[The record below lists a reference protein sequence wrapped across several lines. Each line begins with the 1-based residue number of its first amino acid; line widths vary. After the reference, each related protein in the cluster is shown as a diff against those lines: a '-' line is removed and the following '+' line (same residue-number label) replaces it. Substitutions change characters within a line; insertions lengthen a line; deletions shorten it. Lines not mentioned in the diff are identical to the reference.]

1 MKYYIIGIKG
11 AGLSALALILN
22 DLGYDVVGYDDEV
35 THQFTEDKLNER
47 NIKIYTEAN
56 DELDKNCI
64 VVRSSAIKD
73 EHPEIIKANDLGL
86 KIYEYNEMLG
96 KLANIFELIT
106 VAGCHGKTTTSCM
119 LAHVLNDIV
128 GCNYLIGD
136 GEGKASRDN
145 KKFVIEACEYRR
157 NFLVYEPDYAI
168 ITNIDLDHVDYF
180 KDISDVIDAY
190 QSYANKAEKM
200 VLACGDDP
208 YTHSLE
214 VNKPIFFYG
223 LEEDNDII
231 AKDIEYHTNGTS
243 FDVYV
248 EDNYYGH
255 FDLPIYGKH
264 MLLDSLAVIA
274 VCYYERLDAKEVA
287 KSLKMFSGAR
297 RRFSETIIDDIV
309 IVDDYAH
316 HPSEVRATIK
326 SARQKYPDKKIIAV
340 FEPHTFSRTEEF
352 AEDLAKVFNTID
364 KTFIMDV
371 FPARE
376 KQDDYP
382 NVNADSIINLLDNG
396 EYINSDMV
404 DKLKEFDNAVVLFM
418 SPKEI
423 YKLKKAYIDYL
434 EARHNHN
441 HVL

>member
-1 MKYYIIGIKG
+1 MKYYIVGIKG

-22 DLGYDVVGYDDEV
+22 DLGYEVVGYDDEIS
-35 THQFTEDKLNER
+35 HQFTEDKLHER
-47 NIKIYTEAN
+47 GIKIHTEAN
-56 DELDKNCI
+56 DDLDRECI
-64 VVRSSAIKD
+64 VVRSSAIKE
-73 EHPEIIKANDLGL
+73 EHPEIVKANELGL

-119 LAHVLNDIV
+119 LAHVLDEIV

-190 QSYANKAEKM
+190 QEYANNAEKM
-200 VLACGDDP
+200 VIACGDDP

-214 VNKPIFFYG
+214 INKPIFFYG
-223 LEEDNDII
+223 LEDDNDII
-231 AKDIEYHTNGTS
+231 AKDVEYHTDGTS

-274 VCYYERLDAKEVA
+274 ICYYERLDAKEVS
-287 KSLKMFSGAR
+287 KSLKGFEGAK
-297 RRFSETIIDDIV
+297 RRFSETKIGNIV

-326 SARQKYPDKKIIAV
+326 AAKQKYPDKQIIAV

-352 AEDLAKVFNTID
+352 ASELAKVFNTID
-364 KTFIMDV
+364 KTYIMDV

-376 KQDDYP
+376 KQEDYP
-382 NVNADSIINLLDNG
+382 DVNANSIINLLDNG
-396 EYINSDMV
+396 EFIDNTMA
-404 DKLKEFDNAVVLFM
+404 DKLKNFDNAVVLFM

-423 YKLKKAYIDYL
+423 YKLKQDYINYL
-434 EARHNHN
+434 EKKESNQ
-441 HVL
+441 

>member
-1 MKYYIIGIKG
+1 MRYHINLQKTNYMK
-11 AGLSALALILN
+11 
-22 DLGYDVVGYDDEV
+22 V
-35 THQFTEDKLNER
+35 H
-47 NIKIYTEAN
+47 TEAN
-56 DELDKNCI
+56 DDLDKECI
-64 VVRSSAIKD
+64 VVRSSAIKE
-73 EHPEIIKANDLGL
+73 EHPEIVKANELGL

-119 LAHVLNDIV
+119 LAHVLDEIV

-190 QSYANKAEKM
+190 QEYANNAEKM
-200 VLACGDDP
+200 VIACGDDP

-214 VNKPIFFYG
+214 INKPIFFYG
-223 LEEDNDII
+223 LEDDNDII
-231 AKDIEYHTNGTS
+231 AKDVEYHTDGTS

-274 VCYYERLDAKEVA
+274 ICYYERLDAKEVS
-287 KSLKMFSGAR
+287 KSLKGFEGAK
-297 RRFSETIIDDIV
+297 RRFSETKIGNIV

-326 SARQKYPDKKIIAV
+326 AAKQKYPDKQIIAV

-352 AEDLAKVFNTID
+352 AFELAKVFNTID
-364 KTFIMDV
+364 KTYIMDV

-376 KQDDYP
+376 KQEDYP
-382 NVNADSIINLLDNG
+382 DVNANSIINLLDNG
-396 EYINSDMV
+396 EFIDNTMA
-404 DKLKEFDNAVVLFM
+404 DKLKNFDNAVVLFM

-423 YKLKKAYIDYL
+423 YKLKQDYINYL
-434 EARHNHN
+434 EKKESNQ
-441 HVL
+441 

>member
-1 MKYYIIGIKG
+1 MKYYMVGIKG

-22 DLGYDVVGYDDEV
+22 DLGYEVVGYDDELS
-35 THQFTEDKLNER
+35 HQFTEDKLIER
-47 NIKIYTEAN
+47 GIKIYTESNEA
-56 DELDKNCI
+56 LDKECI
-64 VVRSSAIKD
+64 VIRSSAIKE
-73 EHPEIIKANDLGL
+73 EHPEIVKANELGL
-86 KIYEYNEMLG
+86 KIYEYHEMLG

-119 LAHVLNDIV
+119 MAHVLNDII

-136 GEGKASRDN
+136 GDGKASRDN

-190 QSYANKAEKM
+190 QEYANNAEKM
-200 VLACGDDP
+200 VIACGDDP

-214 VNKPIFFYG
+214 VNKPIFYYG
-223 LEEDNDII
+223 LEDDNDII
-231 AKDIEYHTNGTS
+231 AKDVEYHTDGIS
-243 FDVYV
+243 FDVLV
-248 EDNYYGH
+248 EENYYGH

-264 MLLDSLAVIA
+264 MLLDALAVIA

-287 KSLKMFSGAR
+287 KSLKTFEGAK
-297 RRFSETIIDDIV
+297 RRFTETSIGDIV
-309 IVDDYAH
+309 IIDDYAH

-326 SARQKYPDKKIIAV
+326 SAKQKYPDKKIVAV
-340 FEPHTFSRTEEF
+340 FEPHTYSRTKEF
-352 AEDLAKVFNTID
+352 ADELAKVLNTVD
-364 KTFIMDV
+364 KAYVMDV

-376 KQDDYP
+376 KEEDYP
-382 NVNADSIINLLDNG
+382 NINANSIINLLDNG
-396 EYINSDMV
+396 EYIDSSMV
-404 DKLKEFDNAVVLFM
+404 DKLKDLDNAVVLFM

-423 YKLKKAYIDYL
+423 YNLKQDYIEYL
-434 EARHNHN
+434 NKK
-441 HVL
+441 

>member
-1 MKYYIIGIKG
+1 MKYYMVGIKG

-22 DLGYDVVGYDDEV
+22 DLGYEVVGYDDELS
-35 THQFTEDKLNER
+35 HQFTEDKLIER
-47 NIKIYTEAN
+47 GIKIYTEAN
-56 DELDKNCI
+56 EALDKECI
-64 VVRSSAIKD
+64 IVRSSAIKED
-73 EHPEIIKANDLGL
+73 HPEIIKANELGL
-86 KIYEYNEMLG
+86 KIYEYHEMLG

-119 LAHVLNDIV
+119 MAHVLNDII

-190 QSYANKAEKM
+190 QEYANNAEKM
-200 VLACGDDP
+200 VIACGDDP

-214 VNKPIFFYG
+214 VNKPIFYYG
-223 LEEDNDII
+223 LEDDNDII
-231 AKDIEYHTNGTS
+231 AKDVEYHTNGIS
-243 FDVYV
+243 FDVLV
-248 EDNYYGH
+248 EENYYGH

-264 MLLDSLAVIA
+264 MLLDTLAVIA

-287 KSLKMFSGAR
+287 KSLKTFEGAK
-297 RRFSETIIDDIV
+297 RRFTETKIGNIV

-326 SARQKYPDKKIIAV
+326 SAKQKYPDKKIVAV
-340 FEPHTFSRTEEF
+340 FEPHTFSRTQEF
-352 AEDLAKVFNTID
+352 ADELAKVFNTID
-364 KTFIMDV
+364 KSYIMDV

-376 KQDDYP
+376 KEEDYP
-382 NVNADSIINLLDNG
+382 GVNANSIIDLLDNG
-396 EYINSDMV
+396 EYIDSSMV
-404 DKLKEFDNAVVLFM
+404 DKLKELENTVVLFM

-423 YKLKKAYIDYL
+423 YNLKQEYINYL
-434 EARHNHN
+434 EENN
-441 HVL
+441 N

>member
-1 MKYYIIGIKG
+1 MKYYMVGIKG

-22 DLGYDVVGYDDEV
+22 DLGYEVVGYDDELS
-35 THQFTEDKLNER
+35 HQFTEDKLSER
-47 NIKIYTEAN
+47 GIKIYTESNEA
-56 DELDKNCI
+56 LDKECI
-64 VVRSSAIKD
+64 VVRSSAIKE
-73 EHPEIIKANDLGL
+73 EHPEIVKANELGL
-86 KIYEYNEMLG
+86 KIYEYHEMLG

-119 LAHVLNDIV
+119 MAHVLNDII

-190 QSYANKAEKM
+190 QEYANNAEKM
-200 VLACGDDP
+200 VIACGDDP

-214 VNKPIFFYG
+214 VNKPIFYYG
-223 LEEDNDII
+223 LEDDNDII
-231 AKDIEYHTNGTS
+231 AKDVEYHTNGIS
-243 FDVYV
+243 FDVLV
-248 EDNYYGH
+248 EENYYGH

-264 MLLDSLAVIA
+264 MLLDALAVIA

-287 KSLKMFSGAR
+287 KSLKTFEGAK
-297 RRFSETIIDDIV
+297 RRFTETKIGNIV

-326 SARQKYPDKKIIAV
+326 SAKQKYPDKKIVAV
-340 FEPHTFSRTEEF
+340 FEPHTFSRTQEF
-352 AEDLAKVFNTID
+352 ADELAKVFNTID
-364 KTFIMDV
+364 KSYIMDV

-376 KQDDYP
+376 KQEDYP
-382 NVNADSIINLLDNG
+382 GVNANSIIDLLDNG
-396 EYINSDMV
+396 EYIDGSMV
-404 DKLKEFDNAVVLFM
+404 DKLKELENTVVLFM

-423 YKLKKAYIDYL
+423 YNLKQDYINYL
-434 EARHNHN
+434 EENN
-441 HVL
+441 N